1 MARKKVN
8 LAWIA
13 NNSTRRAT
21 LKKRSKGLV
30 KKVSEL
36 STLCDVKACLVVYEP
51 QESLPVV
58 WPSVHEAARL
68 VARFRSMPEMEQSKK
83 MMNQEGFLQQ
93 RVVKLQDQLRKNQRE
108 NREIQTT
115 LLMYEGLAGRSLHN
129 VGMEEVASL
138 AWMLEMRMKMVQ
150 QRIEM
155 LTAQMAEPSSHVLP
169 AATLMEEPTPVMEM
183 LTAQM
188 AEPSSQVMEM
198 VGAQMAEASSQVV
211 PPVVPMP
218 AMEMM
223 GVQMASQSTEAS
235 RKAVPPV
242 APLVQGPMPVM
253 KEKTAME
260 AAMEA
265 LQTPNWFG
273 DVMDPNG
280 NMMYGGGHEMVQPY
294 VDNTNPWL
302 HPYYFPFN

>member
-155 LTAQMAEPSSHVLP
+155 LTAQMAEPSSH
-169 AATLMEEPTPVMEM
+169 
-183 LTAQM
+183 
-188 AEPSSQVMEM
+188 
-198 VGAQMAEASSQVV
+198 
-211 PPVVPMP
+211 
-218 AMEMM
+218 
-223 GVQMASQSTEAS
+223 STEAS

-242 APLVQGPMPVM
+242 APLVQGPMPVI

-280 NMMYGGGHEMVQPY
+280 NMMHEMVQPY

>member
-13 NNSTRRAT
+13 NDSTRRAT
-21 LKKRSKGLV
+21 FKKRRKGLL

-36 STLCDVKACLVVYEP
+36 STLCDVKACLVVYGP
-51 QESLPVV
+51 QEPLPVV
-58 WPSVHEAARL
+58 WPSVHEAIRL

-83 MMNQEGFLQQ
+83 MMNQEEFLRQ
-93 RVVKLQDQLRKNQRE
+93 RVVKLQDQLRKHERE
-108 NREIQTT
+108 NREIETT

-129 VGMEEVASL
+129 VGMQEVTSL

-155 LTAQMAEPSSHVLP
+155 LRVQMAEPSSHVLP
-169 AATLMEEPTPVMEM
+169 AAPPMEGLMSMMEM
-183 LTAQM
+183 LRAQM
-188 AEPSSQVMEM
+188 AEPSSQVVPPPATMPVMEM
-198 VGAQMAEASSQVV
+198 VGTQMVPPVAPMPAMEMAGAQSAEASSQVV
-211 PPVVPMP
+211 QP
-218 AMEMM
+218 
-223 GVQMASQSTEAS
+223 S
-235 RKAVPPV
+235 

-265 LQTPNWFG
+265 LQRPNWFG
-273 DVMDPNG
+273 DVMNPYG
-280 NMMYGGGHEMVQPY
+280 NMMYGGGQQEMVQPY
-294 VDNTNPWL
+294 IDNINPWL
-302 HPYYFPFN
+302 DPYYFPFN